1 MVRIEGELEMRVT
14 KVYVKNFKA
23 VSGLDEDGNV
33 KNAGKGEKIEL
44 SDVTIIVGPN
54 SAGKSSLLQA
64 LHWASRCVAH
74 DGVQR
79 NQTRAISPL
88 KLDYF
93 PTMDIKRVGSTQ
105 DLRAQR
111 GETPEVMAEVRF
123 CAEVSDK
130 QKTAIIPIRRGNND
144 TVQIAPDIPSDTL
157 YRRMKSQINP
167 FTAYIPGLAG
177 IPVSEEKQSRLPVF
191 RRAASGDANVVLRNI
206 LDLIN
211 NSDDGDT
218 SIEILSQ
225 WVSKVL
231 GETSISVEF
240 RQDKDFHINAE
251 IQTAQMQGDERWA
264 PLELAGTGVLQVI
277 QIFSYLVLFRPKL
290 LLIDEPDSHLHP
302 DKQEALIRV
311 LEEAAQEFRTQ
322 IVLTT
327 HSHNVVRA
335 KGPSTRLVWMKDG
348 AVQAA
353 EDRTIKR
360 LMGWG
365 GLDKKLL
372 MFVEDQTQTDII
384 RLLSQ
389 WPHLASQVAVCSSG
403 GVEKLPS
410 ADLLRGLIDG
420 AALDMR
426 VLVHRDR
433 DFMTDEEVEKWSS
446 PYKNAGYG
454 VWVTK
459 FCDVEHYFTDPG
471 HVSRRYE
478 VEKQEA
484 EKWITEAFAAIGSNV
499 YIKFTNKREELVRLG
514 IADKQLSEKLVTQ
527 WEPLGCRHVSLG
539 KELRKKLRKVVLD
552 KGLDQTKLDAIEI
565 NPADDATL
573 AIDLKNAIEFALQ

>member
-1 MVRIEGELEMRVT
+1 MRIT
-14 KVYVKNFKA
+14 AVYVKNFKS
-23 VSGLDEDGNV
+23 VSGVDEQGNV
-33 KNAGKGEKIEL
+33 KNAGKGEKFEL

-54 SAGKSSLLQA
+54 SSGKSSLLQA
-64 LHWASRCVAH
+64 MHWASRCVAH

-79 NQTRAISPL
+79 NQTRSISPL

-93 PTMDIKRVGSTQ
+93 PTVDVKRVGNTQ

-111 GETPEVMAEVRF
+111 KETAEVMVEVRF
-123 CAEVSDK
+123 VAEDSGVEEV
-130 QKTAIIPIRRGNND
+130 AIVPIRRGNND
-144 TVQIAPDIPSDTL
+144 TVQITPNISSDAL
-157 YRRMKSQINP
+157 YRDMKSPQSP

-177 IPVSEEKQSRLPVF
+177 VPVSEEKQSRLPVF
-191 RRAASGDANVVLRNI
+191 RRAASGDANIVLRNI

-211 NSDDGDT
+211 SSNERDV

-225 WVSKVL
+225 WVSRVL
-231 GETSISVEF
+231 GETKIWVKFE
-240 RQDKDFHINAE
+240 QNKDFHINAE
-251 IQTAQMQGDERWA
+251 IQTPQMQNDDRWA

-311 LEEAAQEFRTQ
+311 LEEAAQEFKTQ

-335 KGPSTRLVWMKDG
+335 KGPSTRLVWMRDG
-348 AVQAA
+348 AVQVA

-372 MFVEDQTQTDII
+372 MFVEDQIQTDII

-389 WPHLASQVAVCSSG
+389 WPHLASQVAVCSSA

-410 ADLLRGLIDG
+410 VDLLRGLIEG
-420 AALDMR
+420 AALNLR

-433 DFMTDEEVEKWSS
+433 DFMTDDEVEKWSS
-446 PYKNAGYG
+446 QYRDAGYG
-454 VWVTK
+454 VWVTQ
-459 FCDVEHYFTDPG
+459 FCDVDHYFTDPV
-471 HVSRRYE
+471 HIARRYGIDEE
-478 VEKQEA
+478 VAKD
-484 EKWITEAFAAIGSNV
+484 WLNDAFAMLGSSA
-499 YIKFTNKREELVRLG
+499 YIKFTNKRTELVRLG
-514 IADKQLSEKLVTQ
+514 IADKQHSDKLVKE
-527 WEPLGCRHVSLG
+527 WEPLGCRYVSLG
-539 KELRKKLRKVVLD
+539 KELRRKLRSVILD
-552 KGLDQTKLDAIEI
+552 KRLDQSKLDSITVEPGDESA
-565 NPADDATL
+565 L
-573 AIDLKNAIEFALQ
+573 AIDLKRAIEAALG

>member
-1 MVRIEGELEMRVT
+1 MVWIEGEFEMRIT
-14 KVYVKNFKA
+14 QVYVKNFKGI
-23 VSGLDEDGNV
+23 SGLDDDGNA
-33 KNAGKGEKIEL
+33 KNAGKGEKVEL
-44 SDVTIIVGPN
+44 SNVTIIVGPN
-54 SAGKSSLLQA
+54 SSGKSSLLQA

-93 PTMDIKRVGSTQ
+93 PTTDIKRVGNTQ

-111 GETPEVMAEVRF
+111 GETLEVMAEVRF
-123 CAEVSDK
+123 YAEDNDEQMKAVV
-130 QKTAIIPIRRGNND
+130 PIRRGNND
-144 TVQIAPDIPSDTL
+144 TVQIAPDIPSETL
-157 YRRMKSQINP
+157 YRHMKSQENP

-206 LDLIN
+206 LDLIKSSN
-211 NSDDGDT
+211 NKDT
-218 SIEILSQ
+218 SIEMLSY
-225 WVSKVL
+225 WVTKVL
-231 GETSISVEF
+231 GETKLWVEF
-240 RQDKDFHINAE
+240 IQDKDFHINAE
-251 IQTAQMQGDERWA
+251 FQTARMQINNRWA
-264 PLELAGTGVLQVI
+264 PLELAGTGVLQVV

-311 LEEAAQEFRTQ
+311 LEEAAQEFKTQ
-322 IVLTT
+322 VVLTT

-348 AVQAA
+348 AVQTA

-410 ADLLRGLIDG
+410 ADLLKGLIDG

-433 DFMTDEEVEKWSS
+433 DFMTEEEVGKWSS
-446 PYKNAGYG
+446 PYKNARYG

-459 FCDVEHYFTDPG
+459 FCDVEHYFTDPS
-471 HVSRRYE
+471 HIARRYE
-478 VEKQEA
+478 VDEQEA
-484 EKWITEAFAAIGSNV
+484 ERWLNEAFAAIGNNA

-514 IADKQLSEKLVTQ
+514 IADKQISEKLVKQ

-539 KELRKKLRKVVLD
+539 KELRKKLRKIIID
-552 KGLDQTKLDAIEI
+552 KGLDQTKLDIVEI

-573 AIDLKNAIEFALQ
+573 AIDLRSAIELALQ